1 MSSFYKN
8 PDLDDFIRT
17 KYTLKRLLGD
27 GAFSEVV
34 LAEDNVTHAN
44 IALKI
49 IDKRHCT
56 KQESLETE
64 VAILKTA
71 RHENVIQLLDVMES
85 PKYLYLAMELVTG
98 GELFDRILE
107 KGYYTERDAAKLV
120 KDILSAVSYLHENG
134 IVHRDLKPENLLFY
148 STDDNSKIMI
158 TDFGLSRIRK
168 ETDQELIMQTTCGTP
183 GYVAPEVLTR
193 KPYDKAVDMWAVGV
207 ITFILLSGYPPFYAD
222 NNAEL
227 FRQIMKAEFTFDP
240 NYWADI
246 SDSAKD
252 FIRHLL
258 TIDPDQ
264 RYTAA
269 QALEHPWIAS
279 GVANS
284 DKNIHASVSNQLK
297 KNFKSKWKKTVNT
310 ILAIERMRKLL

>member
-1 MSSFYKN
+1 MTSFYKN
-8 PDLDDFIRT
+8 PDLDEFIRQ
-17 KYTLKRLLGD
+17 KYTLKQLLGE

-34 LAEDNVTHAN
+34 LGVDNVTHAS

-49 IDKRHCT
+49 IDKRNCT
-56 KQESLETE
+56 KQQSLETE

-71 RHENVIQLLDVMES
+71 KHSNVIQLLDVFES
-85 PKYLYLAMELVTG
+85 PRYLYLAMELVTG

-120 KDILSAVSYLHENG
+120 KDILSAVQYLHSAG
-134 IVHRDLKPENLLFY
+134 IVHRDLKPENLLFF
-148 STDDNSKIMI
+148 SKDEDSKIMI

-168 ETDQELIMQTTCGTP
+168 EADESLVMETTCGTP

-207 ITFILLSGYPPFYAD
+207 ITFILLSGYPPFYAE

-227 FRQIMKAEFTFDP
+227 FKQIMRAEFSFDP
-240 NYWADI
+240 NYWSDI
-246 SDSAKD
+246 SESAKD

-258 TIDPDQ
+258 TIDPEQ
-264 RYTAA
+264 RFTAD

-279 GVANS
+279 DAAS
-284 DKNIHASVSNQLK
+284 DKNIHSSVSTQLK
-297 KNFKSKWKKTVNT
+297 KNFKSKWKKTINT
-310 ILAIERMRKLL
+310 ILAIERMRKLHL